1 MKLNKGSKAAIIA
14 IMNPHN
20 PAASTR
26 TRVILEDLEDVRGN
40 LLELSEDFWT
50 SIDHNDAEALEA
62 GVEFN
67 RAYNAKVAAFDI
79 VAGELSQLIQQY
91 TSVRLEST
99 EQSGTLDDSSN
110 ERLIAELDREVPH
123 GLDEDFTFKR
133 PFGFILDGQATTGLT
148 TWQRLYEL
156 VCANLVARDEQ
167 RMRSLYEHPDFTS
180 NRGNRAIEHDSAKL
194 RKALQ
199 IADGLFIESN
209 LSANSIRDVI
219 QRLLQQYQIPI
230 EHMRVY
236 LRQDRDA
243 KGSLP

>member
-1 MKLNKGSKAAIIA
+1 
-14 IMNPHN
+14 MNPHN
-20 PAASTR
+20 PAASNR
-26 TRVILEDLEDVRGN
+26 TRVILEDLEAVREN
-40 LLELSEDFWT
+40 LLELSEDIWT

-62 GVEFN
+62 GVEFK
-67 RAYNAKVAAFDI
+67 RAYNAKVAAFDT

-110 ERLIAELDREVPH
+110 DRLIAELDREVPH

-133 PFGFILDGQATTGLT
+133 PFGFILAGQATTGLT

-156 VCANLVARDEQ
+156 VCANLVARDER
-167 RMRSLYEHPDFTS
+167 RMRSLYDHPEFIS
-180 NRGNRAIEHDSAKL
+180 NRGNRTIEHDPAKL
-194 RKALQ
+194 RKAMQ
-199 IADGLFIESN
+199 ITEGLFIESN

-219 QRLLQQYQIPI
+219 RRLLLQCDVSV
-230 EHMRVY
+230 ESMKVF

-243 KGSLP
+243 AST